1 MFKLLHNMYFAL
13 TLLTLSC
20 YSWRLFRNLLKKV
33 KVVWDIRG
41 IKKEVKAG
49 LGIDHCFSMESIV
62 FCD

>member
-1 MFKLLHNMYFAL
+1 MFKLLHNMYFSL

-49 LGIDHCFSMESIV
+49 LGIDHWFFDGLNCFL
-62 FCD
+62 